1 MRGVIFLC
9 LVCCLLSCKQHSD
22 NKVNTAPDSP
32 LSIATEILYAQGF
45 SILKLDSGITI
56 ITVHSPWPNS
66 ESTFRYALV
75 PKEKAL
81 DSNLNTADYDAV
93 IPIPI
98 ERLVVTSTTH
108 IPALEALG
116 VEDRLVGFPGTEYIS
131 SKKTRT
137 RIANGKII
145 NLGTN
150 ESMNTELVLSI
161 QPNLVVGFGIASEN
175 KGYETLKRSNIP
187 VVYNGDWTE
196 KSPLGKAEWI
206 KFFAPFFGMEKKA
219 DTVFQSIEAS
229 YVAVKRLAQSAK
241 QTPMVM
247 SGALYKDVW
256 YAPGGQSWAA
266 EFIRDAN
273 ANYLWKNTSETG
285 SLSLSIESVLNDG
298 KSADFWI
305 SPSQFTSYSE
315 LENDTWHYK
324 QFEAYTNK
332 TIYTYALSKG
342 ATGGLLFFE
351 LGPNRPD
358 LILKDLIHIFH
369 PKVLPDHTPVF
380 FKPLNN

>member
-1 MRGVIFLC
+1 MRGIIFLC
-9 LVCCLLSCKQHSD
+9 FVCCLLSCKQKSD
-22 NKVNTAPDSP
+22 TTEN
-32 LSIATEILYAQGF
+32 SISGKAVPSATEIFYAQGF
-45 SILKLDSGITI
+45 SIEHQELGITI

-75 PKEKAL
+75 PKKIASDNTL
-81 DSNLNTADYDAV
+81 DTDDYDAV

-98 ERLVVTSTTH
+98 ERVVVTSTTH

-131 SKKTRT
+131 SKNTRS
-137 RIANGKII
+137 RIAEGKIL

-219 DTVFQSIEAS
+219 ETVFKSIEAS
-229 YVAVKRLAQSAK
+229 YKEVKTLALGAN
-241 QTPMVM
+241 QTPTVM

-273 ANYLWKNTSETG
+273 ADYLWKSTSETG

-298 KSADFWI
+298 KRADFWI

-315 LENDTWHYK
+315 LENETWHYK
-324 QFEAYTNK
+324 QFDAYGNK
-332 TIYTYALSKG
+332 NIYTYALSKG
-342 ATGGLLFFE
+342 ETGGLLFFE